1 MPNHGQVSAGLKV
14 SNQGSTIALRL
25 PEKVMTLEHMGAM
38 FPHRLSF
45 VRLLLRR
52 VKRENW
58 QFSRPV
64 WRMNADGYGVA
75 VYSFK
80 GPKRTYSLVA
90 FSNELAP
97 EHRTDRVIAT
107 AWDASFTLYDGLPS
121 EDDIARLAANV
132 PLQEAGRISE
142 SELSLSRAN
151 KSLRLF
157 DHVVDRLAAGLQPDY
172 EIVSS
177 VGYLFR
183 TTAVYGSG
191 KMGAADFE
199 KTGTY
204 PGLAGPFQAE
214 MLVVYLIREFSL
226 DLVEHVATMRAPKKA
241 VVLTDYIRRQFGVGN
256 STGLGMAP
264 FLVNHPA
271 ILNQWM
277 LVRETALA
285 RVRDLPIAGQK
296 DQLMAYASTFRQRV
310 SQWQT
315 DDVAQTHRNQLLCDD
330 MDKLSAFLHT
340 LEFANFTR
348 WNEVY
353 EWSER
358 HLSIDGQEGLISLL
372 IEMNGPA
379 VDDLEGL
386 YDVNELNSFFI
397 NGLWRIG
404 DVVAALDSDYAW
416 AFDFN
421 FDDPNEM
428 ARFWYVSEEKL
439 EPRLGERWHEQGS
452 ERELPLGVARAICE
466 LRDALSHFDMDSKLA
481 EFLLLHPEHRHT
493 CRRLQLHHTR
503 PYSEICDNILSAK
516 MRPID
521 LLRFKLA
528 CFGALRFDPRSDRW
542 LRISLYQNAPF
553 ARELQK
559 SNDTWM
565 FPIAATV
572 DSTQ

>member
-1 MPNHGQVSAGLKV
+1 MPNHEQVSAGLNV
-14 SNQGSTIALRL
+14 SSQGSAIALRL
-25 PEKVMTLEHMGAM
+25 PEKIMTLEHMGAM

-52 VKRENW
+52 LKRENW

-64 WRMNADGYGVA
+64 WRMNAEGYGVA
-75 VYSFK
+75 VYSLK
-80 GPKRTYSLVA
+80 GPERTYSLVA
-90 FSNELAP
+90 FSNELGP

-107 AWDASFTLYDGLPS
+107 AWDASFTLHDGLPS

-226 DLVEHVATMRAPKKA
+226 DLVEHVAAMRAPKKA
-241 VVLTDYIRRQFGVGN
+241 VVLTDYTRRQFGVGN

-296 DQLMAYASTFRQRV
+296 DQLTAYASTFRQRV

-315 DDVAQTHRNQLLCDD
+315 DDVEQTHRNQLLCDD

-358 HLSIDGQEGLISLL
+358 HLSTDGQEGLISLL
-372 IEMNGPA
+372 IEMNGPT
-379 VDDLEGL
+379 VDNLEAL
-386 YDVNELNSFFI
+386 YDVNELDSFVI

-404 DVVAALDSDYAW
+404 DVVAALDSDYTW
-416 AFDFN
+416 AFNFN
-421 FDDPNEM
+421 FDDPDEM

-439 EPRLGERWHEQGS
+439 EPRLGERWHEEGS
-452 ERELPLGVARAICE
+452 ERELPLGIARAICN
-466 LRDALSHFDMDSKLA
+466 LRDELSHFDMDSKLA
-481 EFLLLHPEHRHT
+481 EFLLLHPEHRHI
-493 CRRLQLHHTR
+493 CRRLQLHQTR

-553 ARELQK
+553 ARELQE
-559 SNDTWM
+559 SDDTWM
-565 FPIAATV
+565 FPTAATV
-572 DSTQ
+572 DSIR

>member
-1 MPNHGQVSAGLKV
+1 
-14 SNQGSTIALRL
+14 
-25 PEKVMTLEHMGAM
+25 MTLEHMGAM

-52 VKRENW
+52 LKRENW

-97 EHRTDRVIAT
+97 EYRTDRVIAT
-107 AWDASFTLYDGLPS
+107 AWDSSFTLYDGLPS
-121 EDDIARLAANV
+121 GDDIARLAANV

-226 DLVEHVATMRAPKKA
+226 DLVEHVAKMRAPKKA
-241 VVLTDYIRRQFGVGN
+241 VVLTDNIRRQFGVGN

-296 DQLMAYASTFRQRV
+296 DQLMAYASTFHQRV
-310 SQWQT
+310 IQWQT

-372 IEMNGPA
+372 IEMNGSA
-379 VDDLEGL
+379 VDDLEAL
-386 YDVNELNSFFI
+386 YDVNELNSFVI

-439 EPRLGERWHEQGS
+439 EPRLGERWHEEGS

-466 LRDALSHFDMDSKLA
+466 LRDALSHFDMDSKLS

-493 CRRLQLHHTR
+493 CRRSQLHHTR

>member
-1 MPNHGQVSAGLKV
+1 MPNHEQVSAGLKV

-52 VKRENW
+52 LKRENW

-97 EHRTDRVIAT
+97 EYRTDRVIAT
-107 AWDASFTLYDGLPS
+107 AWDSSFTLYDGLPS
-121 EDDIARLAANV
+121 GDDIARLAANV

-226 DLVEHVATMRAPKKA
+226 DLVEHVAKMRAPKKA
-241 VVLTDYIRRQFGVGN
+241 VVLTDNIRRQFGVGN

-296 DQLMAYASTFRQRV
+296 DQLMAYASTFHQRV
-310 SQWQT
+310 IQWQT

-372 IEMNGPA
+372 IEMNGSA
-379 VDDLEGL
+379 VDDLEAL
-386 YDVNELNSFFI
+386 YDVNELNSFVI

-439 EPRLGERWHEQGS
+439 EPRLGERWHEEGS
-452 ERELPLGVARAICE
+452 ASFRSVSHERFANFVTHCRTSIWIASFRNSYCSIRSTAIPVADRNCTILDLIRKFVTIFYRRKCGLLICCV
-466 LRDALSHFDMDSKLA
+466 LNWLA
-481 EFLLLHPEHRHT
+481 SAPFVLIRGRIAGCAFPYIRT
-493 CRRLQLHHTR
+493 RRLLA
-503 PYSEICDNILSAK
+503 SCKNLMILG
-516 MRPID
+516 
-521 LLRFKLA
+521 
-528 CFGALRFDPRSDRW
+528 CF
-542 LRISLYQNAPF
+542 Q
-553 ARELQK
+553 
-559 SNDTWM
+559 
-565 FPIAATV
+565 
-572 DSTQ
+572 